1 MSDLFL
7 GLPAPRL
14 NWSKDGVPHNLDH
27 EDGYFSDQ
35 DGLAETCTVFL
46 KGCHLPGAWQGKT
59 HFTIAELGFGTGL
72 NFLQTWDLWRKNR
85 PDGARLHF
93 ISIEGAPFGT
103 DDLQRAH
110 GAFGPLHDLAKKLRS
125 QWPDTIKGMHRL
137 FFDEDGLTLSLYFM
151 DVDEALPQMES
162 QTNSWFLDGFA
173 PSRNA
178 AMWSEEVFTHLA
190 RLSRP
195 GTRAATFSVAGAVRR
210 GLQRVGFAVTKEPG
224 HGRKRE
230 RLEAVFEGTS
240 PPPLRRA
247 SRPHAP
253 GNRIVKSVLVIGG
266 GIAGASI
273 AHGFLRRG
281 LRVTIICKDG
291 LGDEASG
298 NPAALVSPRLDLE
311 DTPQTRFFRTAFHHA
326 AKTYNALGDQ
336 IWTSCGLIRRPA
348 HLSDVQKFSRLVTA
362 RALPANALCADKD
375 GPGMFLPGAGM
386 VIPARAITAMTH
398 GAKIIEDRALSITQK
413 NARWTTWDQ
422 ENQPIADADIAVLAL
437 GSGTL
442 DPVSWLSFQYLKGQV
457 SQGML
462 DAPYGGPA
470 LLAESYA
477 LGLDNGSLVFGANFD
492 EVERPFDDLHP
503 TAKDQE
509 RNLAALQTLSPA
521 LFERLDEAQITSRV
535 SVRAT
540 TPDQMPYVGPLIDI
554 DDFLQ
559 RFFAYR
565 HGFLDPKVGKAQ
577 MLDNLFVLMG
587 LGSRGF
593 ALAPI
598 LGEAIAAEALGE
610 PSPLERVAAQAM
622 HPARVL
628 ERRLKAL
635 GQINGS

>member
-7 GLPAPRL
+7 GLPTPRL
-14 NWSKDGVPHNLDH
+14 NWSKGGVPHNLDH

-35 DGLAETCTVFL
+35 DGLNETCTVFL
-46 KGCHLPGAWQGKT
+46 KGCHLPGMWQDKT
-59 HFTIAELGFGTGL
+59 RFTIAELGFGTGL
-72 NFLQTWDLWRKNR
+72 NFLQTWDLWRKSR
-85 PDGARLHF
+85 PGGARLHF

-103 DDLQRAH
+103 DDLRRAH
-110 GAFGPLHDLAKKLRS
+110 EAFTPLHDLAKKLRA
-125 QWPDTIKGMHRL
+125 QWPDNIKGVHRL
-137 FFDEDGLTLSLYFM
+137 FFDEDGIALTLYFM
-151 DVDEALPQMES
+151 DVDEAMPQMES
-162 QTNSWFLDGFA
+162 HADCWYLDGFA

-178 AMWSEEVFTHLA
+178 AMWSGTVFTHMA
-190 RLSRP
+190 RLSRT

-210 GLQRVGFAVTKEPG
+210 GLQSAGFTITREPG

-230 RLEAVFEGTS
+230 RLEAVFAGAPS
-240 PPPLRRA
+240 PPLRRP
-247 SRPHAP
+247 SRPHAL
-253 GNRIVKSVLVIGG
+253 GNPAIKSVLVIGG

-281 LRVTIICKDG
+281 LNVTMICKAG

-326 AKTYNALGDQ
+326 AKTYDALGDQ
-336 IWTSCGLIRRPA
+336 IWTPCGLIRRPA
-348 HLSDVQKFSRLVTA
+348 HPSDVQKFSRLVAA
-362 RALPANALCADKD
+362 RPLPETALCADKD
-375 GPGMFLPGAGM
+375 GPGMSLPGAGT
-386 VIPARAITAMTH
+386 VIPTRAIAAMTRDAH
-398 GAKIIEDRALSITQK
+398 IIEGQVSTVTQK
-413 NARWTTWDQ
+413 NGLWAALNQ
-422 ENQPIADADIAVLAL
+422 ENQPIAHADITVLAL

-462 DAPYGGPA
+462 DIPYGGPA

-477 LGLDNGSLVFGANFD
+477 LGRDNGSLVIGATFD
-492 EVERPFDDLHP
+492 EIERPGDDLFP
-503 TAKDQE
+503 NSKDQE
-509 RNLAALQTLSPA
+509 RNLAALRTLSPA
-521 LFERLDEAQITSRV
+521 LFERLDKTQITSRA

-540 TPDQMPYVGPLIDI
+540 TPDQMPYVGSLIDVG
-554 DDFLQ
+554 DFLQ
-559 RFFAYR
+559 RFCAYR

-628 ERRLKAL
+628 ERRLKAS
-635 GQINGS
+635 GQINKP

>member
-7 GLPAPRL
+7 GLPTPRL
-14 NWSKDGVPHNLDH
+14 DWSKDGVPHNLDH
-27 EDGYFSDQ
+27 ADGYFSDQ

-46 KGCHLPGAWQGKT
+46 KGCHLPGAWQDKAN
-59 HFTIAELGFGTGL
+59 FTIAELGFGTGL
-72 NFLQTWDLWRKNR
+72 NFLQTWDLWRKTR
-85 PDGARLHF
+85 PDGACLHF
-93 ISIEGAPFGT
+93 ISIEGAPFNA
-103 DDLQRAH
+103 DDLGRAH
-110 GAFGPLHDLAKKLRS
+110 GAFAPLQELARKLR
-125 QWPDTIKGMHRL
+125 QAWPDTIKGVHRL
-137 FFDEDGLTLSLYFM
+137 FFDEDGLTLTLYFM
-151 DVDEALPQMES
+151 DVGEALPQMEMVAD
-162 QTNSWFLDGFA
+162 SWFLDGFA

-178 AMWSEEVFTHLA
+178 AMWSEEVFSHLA

-210 GLQRVGFAVTKEPG
+210 GLQGAGFAITKEPG

-230 RLEAVFEGTS
+230 RLEAIFEGTP

-253 GNRIVKSVLVIGG
+253 GHPAAKSVLVIGG
-266 GIAGASI
+266 GIAGACT

-281 LRVTIICKDG
+281 LTVTMICKAG
-291 LGDEASG
+291 PGDEASG

-311 DTPQTRFFRTAFHHA
+311 DTPQARFFRTAFHHA
-326 AKTYNALGDQ
+326 TKTYQSLGDQ
-336 IWTSCGLIRRPA
+336 IWTPCGLIRRPA
-348 HLSDVQKFSRLVTA
+348 HPSDVQKFSRLVA
-362 RALPANALCADKD
+362 ACALPETALYAEKD
-375 GPGMFLPGAGM
+375 GPGMSLPGAGM
-386 VIPARAITAMTH
+386 VLPKPAIA
-398 GAKIIEDRALSITQK
+398 ALSDGAQVIEAQIGSVDQK
-413 NARWTTWDQ
+413 HGRWTARDQ
-422 ENQPIADADIAVLAL
+422 NGQTIASADIAILAL
-437 GSGTL
+437 GSGIL

-477 LGLDNGSLVFGANFD
+477 LGLDNKSLVFGATFD
-492 EVERPFDDLHP
+492 EIEHSDGTLHP

-509 RNLAALQTLSPA
+509 RNLAALNTLSPA
-521 LFERLDEAQITSRV
+521 LYSHLEKDHITSRV

-540 TPDQMPYVGPLIDI
+540 TPDQMPYAGPLIDV

-559 RFFAYR
+559 RFGAYR

-577 MLDNLFVLMG
+577 MLENLFVLMG

-610 PSPLERVAAQAM
+610 PSPLERLAVQAM

-628 ERRLKAL
+628 ERALKAL
-635 GQINGS
+635 DQTNKG

>member
-7 GLPAPRL
+7 GLPVPHL
-14 NWSKDGVPHNLDH
+14 SWSKDGVPHNLDYA
-27 EDGYFSDQ
+27 DGYFSDH

-46 KGCHLPGAWQGKT
+46 KGCHLPDIWQDKAR
-59 HFTIAELGFGTGL
+59 FTIAELGFGTGL
-72 NFLQTWDLWRKNR
+72 NFLQTWDLWRKTR
-85 PDGARLHF
+85 SDGARLHF
-93 ISIEGAPFGT
+93 ISIEGAPFNR
-103 DDLQRAH
+103 DDLGRAH
-110 GAFGPLHDLAKKLRS
+110 GAFAPLQELAEKLRTR
-125 QWPDTIKGMHRL
+125 WPDPIKGVHRL
-137 FFDEDGLTLSLYFM
+137 FFDEDGLTLTLYFM

-162 QTNSWFLDGFA
+162 PADSWFLDGFA

-195 GTRAATFSVAGAVRR
+195 GTRAATFSVAGSVRR
-210 GLQRVGFAVTKEPG
+210 GLQKAGFAVTKEAG

-230 RLEAVFEGTS
+230 RLEAAFEGTP
-240 PPPLRRA
+240 PPPLRRP

-253 GNRIVKSVLVIGG
+253 GNREAKSVLVIGG

-273 AHGFLRRG
+273 SHAFLRRG
-281 LRVTIICKDG
+281 LSVTMICKAG
-291 LGDEASG
+291 PGDEASG

-311 DTPQTRFFRTAFHHA
+311 DTPQARFFRTAFHHA
-326 AKTYNALGDQ
+326 AKTYQSLGDQ
-336 IWTSCGLIRRPA
+336 IWIPCGLIRRPA
-348 HLSDVQKFSRLVTA
+348 HPSDVQKFSRLVAA
-362 RALPANALCADKD
+362 RALPETALCADKG
-375 GPGMFLPGAGM
+375 GPGISLPGAGM
-386 VIPARAITAMTH
+386 VLPKPAIA
-398 GAKIIEDRALSITQK
+398 ALSDSAQIIKAQISSVRQK
-413 NARWTTWDQ
+413 NGRWTAWGQ
-422 ENQPIADADIAVLAL
+422 QNQPIASADIAVLAL

-442 DPVSWLSFQYLKGQV
+442 GPVSWLSFQYLKGQV

-477 LGLDNGSLVFGANFD
+477 LGLDNGSLVFGATFD
-492 EVERPFDDLHP
+492 EIEHPDGALHP

-509 RNLAALQTLSPA
+509 RNLTSLNTLSPT
-521 LFERLDEAQITSRV
+521 LYGHLKKNQVTSRV

-540 TPDQMPYVGPLIDI
+540 TPDQMPYAGPLIDV

-559 RFFAYR
+559 RFGAYR

-577 MLDNLFVLMG
+577 TLDNLFVLMG

-610 PSPLERVAAQAM
+610 PTPLERLAAQAM

-628 ERRLKAL
+628 ERRLKASD
-635 GQINGS
+635 QK